1 MISQCCVCTQCL
13 LCLPAPLATQLLLW
27 KLKCTVSLLAP
38 LGCATYDRLQGPAYC
53 SKLNSTK
60 VLLSFHEGH
69 PIFNG
74 AIHTCIK
81 KFEARLLLSSHFSFV
96 PCFALDEN

>member
-1 MISQCCVCTQCL
+1 MLCVY
-13 LCLPAPLATQLLLW
+13 
-27 KLKCTVSLLAP
+27 TVLIVFASTTCHTAAVVEAKMYGVVVSTSWVCYVP
-38 LGCATYDRLQGPAYC
+38 WYDRLQGPAYC

-96 PCFALDEN
+96 PCFAHDEN